1 MADPA
6 YSYQAPTKEIHDMLT
21 GGGGQFG
28 LFPTVSNYYRDQFKN
43 LGAKDSS
50 PFTYS
55 GDRIAGFS
63 PREQYAMQLADQGIG
78 SYLPYLQRSQGLT
91 EDAMATMGA
100 GSQEGAAAMRRA
112 QAMGED
118 YTRAGL
124 EAGTGYTGEAAR
136 RMRQASDASYDPATA
151 YTNYM
156 NPYEEKVVQQSLT
169 DLDEAY
175 LKGDIGR
182 RASEVGSGAFGGA
195 RSQLAARDAED
206 DFSRGAMREVAGI
219 RSQGYGQ
226 AQGQAQQEFARQQA
240 AKMGAAQ
247 GIGGLGQQLYG
258 MTSGSGQ
265 QMYGMGS
272 GTGQGL
278 AGLAGGLA
286 GQYMGGASAYSGLG
300 GLHQQMGASDVGAM
314 MNVGAMDR
322 ARNQALMDLNYQNFV
337 GQYNLPTNLMSGY
350 ANMITGAGPLAGGTG
365 YSGPAAVSG
374 PTYPQTQN
382 QNTQDPN
389 TNTNYDY
396 HQNAEGSGTSGYWQG
411 GRVGSAAKRFP
422 LSSQR
427 LTGIMSLG

>member
-182 RASEVGSGAFGGA
+182 RASEVGSGAFG
-195 RSQLAARDAED
+195 
-206 DFSRGAMREVAGI
+206 
-219 RSQGYGQ
+219 
-226 AQGQAQQEFARQQA
+226 
-240 AKMGAAQ
+240 
-247 GIGGLGQQLYG
+247 
-258 MTSGSGQ
+258 
-265 QMYGMGS
+265 
-272 GTGQGL
+272 
-278 AGLAGGLA
+278 
-286 GQYMGGASAYSGLG
+286 
-300 GLHQQMGASDVGAM
+300 
-314 MNVGAMDR
+314 
-322 ARNQALMDLNYQNFV
+322 
-337 GQYNLPTNLMSGY
+337 
-350 ANMITGAGPLAGGTG
+350 
-365 YSGPAAVSG
+365 
-374 PTYPQTQN
+374 
-382 QNTQDPN
+382 
-389 TNTNYDY
+389 
-396 HQNAEGSGTSGYWQG
+396 
-411 GRVGSAAKRFP
+411 
-422 LSSQR
+422 
-427 LTGIMSLG
+427 